1 MENHEHK
8 QNVEI
13 FIDKK
18 RHESPTPTTGA
29 ALYVLGGVDAS
40 KYDLYEEVHGKGD
53 DKLIPN
59 DGTRNDLKNG
69 EHFFTVQKKLNPG
82 SNYGAHS

>member
-1 MENHEHK
+1 MENQEHH
-8 QNVEI
+8 NRVEI

-18 RHESPTPTTGA
+18 RYESPTPTTGA

-40 KYDLYEEVHGKGD
+40 KYDLYEEVHGKDD

-59 DGTRNDLKNG
+59 DGAKIDLKNG

-82 SNYGAHS
+82 GSYGANS